1 MDTFEEKFCAEYGV
15 ARERYEDA
23 VFWRCLHRP
32 AWVFAAVL
40 RMVSSEYFA
49 ADYDLIRGVG
59 RLRTAERLGDELDN
73 FYSHL
78 GNHGFFRRRLR
89 MRISVRRLI
98 TIVHVLLPGQS
109 TPARNFDSRP
119 PM

>member
-1 MDTFEEKFCAEYGV
+1 MATFEEKFCEQYRV
-15 ARERYEDA
+15 ARDRYADA
-23 VFWRCLHRP
+23 MFWRCLHRRT
-32 AWVFAAVL
+32 WLLAAVI
-40 RMVSSEYFA
+40 RMIGTEYFA

-59 RLRTAERLGDELDN
+59 RLSTADGLDDELDN

-98 TIVHVLLPGQS
+98 TIVHALLPGGS
-109 TPARNFDSRP
+109 TPPRNFDSRP